1 MNNPGTLATK
11 DEKEDLNSE
20 SSDEIEKGVGLA
32 DEEGRND
39 KKVAEMLQLSQKHL
53 ERNCNAICNN
63 LSLLTL
69 HTFEM
74 GNYV

>member
-1 MNNPGTLATK
+1 MNNPGSLATK

-20 SSDEIEKGVGLA
+20 SSDEIENGSGLA
-32 DEEGRND
+32 DVGKND
-39 KKVAEMLQLSQKHL
+39 KKIAEMLQLSQKHL